1 MLESENFFK
10 LNDHKVDNSM
20 FQYSLNLLINT
31 LVTRI
36 MVGSLEILL
45 LILFKPTFLGIVG
58 GMFKRHKFSVL

>member
-10 LNDHKVDNSM
+10 LSNHKLDNSM

-36 MVGSLEILL
+36 GSLEILL